1 MEKFL
6 WEPSG
11 KRKKESLLEDFSKYI
26 NIKSNYN
33 FKNLW
38 KWSVDHPEEFW
49 SKFWDYS
56 KIIGDKGK
64 EIIKYN
70 KIFNKT
76 NFFPDS
82 KLNYSE
88 NILKKKSSEIA
99 ISFLS
104 EKGFEEEISWK
115 QLYSKVCKFS
125 NYLKSIDL
133 KKRSIILSHYSLNKY
148 FDAKKNYIC
157 ININDAKNNFNMQ

>member
-26 NIKSNYN
+26 DIKSNYN
-33 FKNLW
+33 FKTLW
-38 KWSVDHPEEFW
+38 KWSVDYPEEFW

-64 EIIKYN
+64 NIIEYN

-76 NFFPDS
+76 KFFSDS
-82 KLNYSE
+82 KLNYTE
-88 NILKKKSSEIA
+88 NILKKRSSDPA

-104 EKGFEEEISWK
+104 EKGFEEEISWE
-115 QLYSKVCKFS
+115 QLIKKFVS
-125 NYLKSIDL
+125 FLIT
-133 KKRSIILSHYSLNKY
+133 
-148 FDAKKNYIC
+148 
-157 ININDAKNNFNMQ
+157 

>member
-33 FKNLW
+33 FKTLW

-64 EIIKYN
+64 EIIRFN

-76 NFFPDS
+76 KFFPDS
-82 KLNYSE
+82 KLNYTE
-88 NILKKKSSEIA
+88 NILKKKSSDPA
-99 ISFLS
+99 ISFYLR
-104 EKGFEEEISWK
+104 KDLKRRFLGNNFTLK
-115 QLYSKVCKFS
+115 FVKFS
-125 NYLKSIDL
+125 RLLKVYRF
-133 KKRSIILSHYSLNKY
+133 KKRRSCCSL
-148 FDAKKNYIC
+148 C
-157 ININDAKNNFNMQ
+157 S

>member
-11 KRKKESLLEDFSKYI
+11 KRKKESLIEDFSKYI

-33 FKNLW
+33 FKTLW

-56 KIIGDKGK
+56 NIIGDKGK
-64 EIIKYN
+64 KIIDYN

-76 NFFPDS
+76 KFFPDS
-82 KLNYSE
+82 KLNYTE
-88 NILKKKSSEIA
+88 NILKKKNSALMIFGLFFSP
-99 ISFLS
+99 SP
-104 EKGFEEEISWK
+104 EKGRDNGRIVISSVASYVSYVAPT
-115 QLYSKVCKFS
+115 LTYVG
-125 NYLKSIDL
+125 
-133 KKRSIILSHYSLNKY
+133 
-148 FDAKKNYIC
+148 
-157 ININDAKNNFNMQ
+157 